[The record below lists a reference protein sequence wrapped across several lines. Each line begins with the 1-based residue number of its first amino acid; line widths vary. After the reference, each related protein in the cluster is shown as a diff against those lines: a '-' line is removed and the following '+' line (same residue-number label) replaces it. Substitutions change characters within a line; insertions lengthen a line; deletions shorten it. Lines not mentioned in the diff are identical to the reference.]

1 MDRQHR
7 RCETCRSAGRERTE
21 EGRVECTAFLD
32 DHPPYDRCG
41 FWKDGGP
48 EDGRD

>member
-1 MDRQHR
+1 MGRQHR
-7 RCETCRSAGRERTE
+7 RCETCRSVGRERTE
-21 EGRVECTAFLD
+21 EGRVECLAFLD
-32 DHPPYDRCG
+32 DRLPYDRCG

>member
-1 MDRQHR
+1 MGRQHR
-7 RCETCRSAGRERTE
+7 RCETCR
-21 EGRVECTAFLD
+21 
-32 DHPPYDRCG
+32 PYDRCG